1 MNKHPPSHHTRTQLC
16 SVHTHTH
23 NFIEGKVNVKL
34 SSCNCHAVWNISLT
48 KWDWEKKP
56 TLVSEDNYQ
65 DRNFSKSMHIHFC
78 LQSRQQVLQPYLP
91 RDRAMVRIQ
100 MEYRWRSC
108 SSMKSWS
115 LTSGLW
121 TTAIWTGWAD
131 CSILPTSCTRR
142 SSLQR
147 RDNSCNTTSS
157 ALLLHI
163 SNVKTQPR

>member
-1 MNKHPPSHHTRTQLC
+1 MQCT
-16 SVHTHTH
+16 HTHTH
-23 NFIEGKVNVKL
+23 TQLHWREGQCKTQFLQLSRSLKYLAYKVGLRKKANISIWQGWITRRSLSEQISFPKL
-34 SSCNCHAVWNISLT
+34 STFTFVYRTDFFSQT
-48 KWDWEKKP
+48 K
-56 TLVSEDNYQ
+56 
-65 DRNFSKSMHIHFC
+65 HIHFC

-157 ALLLHI
+157 AL
-163 SNVKTQPR
+163 